1 MTTWRGGGGGGLG
14 RGEELRRPLADPT
27 SSEIADL

>member
-1 MTTWRGGGGGGLG
+1 MTTWRGRGVGLG